1 MEVING
7 FHWKLSPKNLT
18 PDFCNVVGEFGRRV
32 EIFVPPLRGQRGGTP
47 EHTPTHLLSFSTKGQ
62 LSQLD
67 CLPSSTSTFLLSH
80 LLTFSPSYFP
90 TFYLHTSSLSLYRG
104 TCAACLSALIRVR
117 VRQR

>member
-80 LLTFSPSYFP
+80 LLTFLLSYFLP
-90 TFYLHTSSLSLYRG
+90 AHLLSLSL
-104 TCAACLSALIRVR
+104 
-117 VRQR
+117 